1 MLNKIIHFSLQNRIL
16 VLVASVL
23 LLVGGTYTAL
33 HTEVDVFP
41 DLTAPTVVVMTE
53 ANGMAAEEVEQLV
66 TFPIETA
73 VNGATHVRRVRS
85 SSTHS
90 FSVVWVEFDWDTDIY
105 LARQIVSEKLSLV
118 AEELPAGVGKPT
130 LGPQSSILGEMMIVG
145 LTADSTSMLDLRTLA
160 DWTIRPRLLSTGG
173 VAQVAVL
180 GGDIKEYQ
188 IQLDPERM
196 RHYGVTLGQVLSAT
210 RGMNLNANGG
220 VIYEYGNEYIV
231 RGLTATTDTELLG
244 KTVVKGQG
252 DEATG
257 NKALVNSSTRQL
269 VNSPLPILLEDVAD
283 VRIGAQTPKLG
294 LASERAKPAVLLTV
308 TKQPATSTLEL
319 TAKLEAALKD
329 LQKNLPP
336 DVHVSTDIFRQS
348 RFIES
353 SIGNVQKSL
362 IEGGIFVVIVLFLF
376 LANVRTTLI
385 SLVTLP
391 LSLVVSVLV
400 LHYMGLTINTMSL
413 GGMAIAIGSLV
424 DDAIVDVEN
433 VWRRL
438 HENRLLPPDRRLPIL
453 QVVFNASREVRMP
466 ILNSTLIIVVSFVPL
481 FFLSG
486 MEGRMLVPLGIA
498 FITALAAST
507 VVALTLTPV
516 LCSYLLKSKEDK
528 QQEQIQNLPA
538 SSPEVCPQADTQ
550 SSRRQTPG
558 LPAGKDPV
566 SPQADLSPSGSTC
579 GADSGDSAVARTLK
593 KAYGSL
599 LEKALHHKRAV
610 LGCTVVLFAVAL
622 GLFFTLGRSFLP
634 PFNEGSF
641 TINVSSLPGISL
653 EESDA
658 IGRRAEELLLTVPEI
673 QTVARKT
680 GRAELDEH
688 ALGVNTSEI
697 EAPFEL
703 KDRPRS
709 EVVAEVRE
717 KLGSIV
723 GANIEI
729 GQPISHR
736 IDAMLSGTKAN
747 IAIKLFGDDLNR
759 MFALG
764 NEIKDKIQ
772 DVEGVADLTVE
783 QQIER
788 PQLTLTPR
796 REMLARYGITLPQFA
811 EYVNA
816 CLAGEAVSQVY
827 EQGKSFNLTVRMR
840 DDLRDQA
847 QKIGNLMIDT
857 GDGLQ
862 IPLNYVA
869 DIRSTMGPNTI
880 SRENVKRK
888 IVISANVAD
897 RDLRSVVNDIQERI
911 DTQIQLPEGYHVEYG
926 GQFES
931 EQAASRTLMLT
942 SFMSI
947 VVIFLLL
954 YHEFRSTKESAIILI
969 NLPLALIGGVFALLL
984 TTGEVSI
991 PAIIGFISLF
1001 GIATRN
1007 GMLLIS
1013 HYNHLQREE
1022 GYGIYDSVLRGSLDR
1037 LNPILMTALSSALAL
1052 IPLALGGDLPGNEI
1066 QSPMAKVILGGL
1078 LTSTFLNGFIIPIV
1092 YSSLTPDPSP
1102 EERGEVNHYEI
1113 QTNNQV

>member
-23 LLVGGTYTAL
+23 LLIGGTYTAM

-41 DLTAPTVVVMTE
+41 DLNAPTVVIMTE

-66 TFPIETA
+66 TFPVETA
-73 VNGATHVRRVRS
+73 VNGATGVRRVRS
-85 SSTHS
+85 SSTNG
-90 FSVVWVEFDWDTDIY
+90 FSVVWVEFDWETDVY
-105 LARQIVSEKLSLV
+105 LARQIVSEKLAVVSESL
-118 AEELPAGVGKPT
+118 PSNVGKPT
-130 LGPQSSILGEMMIVG
+130 LGPQSSILGEMLIVG
-145 LTADSTSMLDLRTLA
+145 LTADSTSMLDLRTIA

-188 IQLDPERM
+188 IQLDPEQM
-196 RHYGVTLGQVLSAT
+196 RHYSVTLTEVMNAT
-210 RGMNLNANGG
+210 REMNLNANGG
-220 VIYEYGNEYIV
+220 VLYEYGNEYIV
-231 RGLTATTDTELLG
+231 RGVISTDRVEQLA
-244 KTVVKGQG
+244 KAVVKLQDGS
-252 DEATG
+252 AP
-257 NKALVNSSTRQL
+257 V
-269 VNSPLPILLEDVAD
+269 LLENIAD
-283 VRIGAQTPKLG
+283 VRIGAKLPKLG
-294 LASERAKPAVLLTV
+294 TASERGKHAVLLTV

-319 TAKLEAALKD
+319 TDKLETSLKD
-329 LQKNLPP
+329 LQKNLPS
-336 DVHVSTDIFRQS
+336 DVKVSTDIFRQS

-362 IEGGIFVVIVLFLF
+362 VEGGIFVVIVLFLF
-376 LANVRTTLI
+376 LANVRTTVI

-391 LSLVVSVLV
+391 LSLIASLLA
-400 LHYMGLTINTMSL
+400 LHYMGFTINTMSL

-433 VWRRL
+433 VYKRL
-438 HENRLLPPDRRLPIL
+438 RENRMKPEAERLPVL
-453 QVVFNASREVRMP
+453 EVVFNASKEVRMP

-486 MEGRMLVPLGIA
+486 MEGRMLVPLGIS
-498 FITALAAST
+498 FIVALAAST
-507 VVALTLTPV
+507 VVALTVTPV
-516 LCSYLLKSKEDK
+516 LCSYLLGKEK
-528 QQEQIQNLPA
+528 I
-538 SSPEVCPQADTQ
+538 
-550 SSRRQTPG
+550 
-558 LPAGKDPV
+558 KDEKR
-566 SPQADLSPSGSTC
+566 ST
-579 GADSGDSAVARTLK
+579 GDSPVARK
-593 KAYGSL
+593 MKEWYGT
-599 LEKALHHKRAV
+599 ALTFV
-610 LGCTVVLFAVAL
+610 LGHKKSVLGGTIGLFAVAL
-622 GLFFTLGRSFLP
+622 ACFFTLGRSFLP

-641 TINVSSLPGISL
+641 TINLSSLPGISL
-653 EESDA
+653 EESDK
-658 IGRRAEELLLTVPEI
+658 IGHRAEELLLSIPEI

-688 ALGVNTSEI
+688 ALGVNVSEI

-703 KDRPRS
+703 KDRSRS
-709 EVVAEVRE
+709 ELVADVRE
-717 KLGSIV
+717 KLGTIV
-723 GANIEI
+723 GANVEI

-759 MFALG
+759 MFSLG
-764 NEIKDKIQ
+764 NEIKNTIQ
-772 DVEGVADLTVE
+772 DIPGIADLNVE

-788 PQLTLTPR
+788 PQLIISPK
-796 REMLARYGITLPQFA
+796 REVLAKYGISLPEFS
-811 EYVNA
+811 ELVNV
-816 CLAGEAVSQVY
+816 CLAGESVSQVY
-827 EQGKSFNLTVRMR
+827 EKGKSFDLTVRVK
-840 DDLRDQA
+840 DDLRDEME
-847 QKIGNLMIDT
+847 KIRNLMIDT
-857 GDGLQ
+857 GSGQ
-862 IPLNYVA
+862 KIPLSYVA
-869 DIRSTMGPNTI
+869 EVRSAMGPNTI

-897 RDLRSVVNDIQERI
+897 RDLRSVVNDIQERV
-911 DTQIQLPEGYHVEYG
+911 DASVKLPEGYHIEYG

-931 EQAASRTLMLT
+931 EQAASRTLALT

-954 YHEFRSTKESAIILI
+954 YHEFRSVKESAIILI

-1013 HYNHLQREE
+1013 HYNHLQQEE
-1022 GYGIYDSVLRGSLDR
+1022 GCGVYDSVIRGSLDR

-1052 IPLALGGDLPGNEI
+1052 IPLALSGDLPGNEI

-1092 YSSLTPDPSP
+1092 YLMMHGKKK
-1102 EERGEVNHYEI
+1102 EEPHTYNE
-1113 QTNNQV
+1113 

>member
-1 MLNKIIHFSLQNRIL
+1 MLNKIIGFSLQNRIL

-23 LLVGGTYTAL
+23 LLIGGTYTAM

-41 DLTAPTVVVMTE
+41 DLNAPTVVIMTE

-66 TFPIETA
+66 TFPVETA
-73 VNGATHVRRVRS
+73 VNGATGVRRVRS
-85 SSTHS
+85 SSTNG

-105 LARQIVSEKLSLV
+105 LARQIVSEKLAVVS
-118 AEELPAGVGKPT
+118 ESLPANVGKPT
-130 LGPQSSILGEMMIVG
+130 LGPQSSILGEMLIVG
-145 LTADSTSMLDLRTLA
+145 LTADSTSMLDLRTIA

-188 IQLDPERM
+188 VQLDPERM
-196 RHYGVTLGQVLSAT
+196 RHYGVTLSEVMNIT
-210 RGMNLNANGG
+210 REMNLNANGG
-220 VIYEYGNEYIV
+220 VLYEYGNEYIV
-231 RGLTATTDTELLG
+231 RGVLSTD
-244 KTVVKGQG
+244 KVDQIAKAVVRSNGVSG
-252 DEATG
+252 A
-257 NKALVNSSTRQL
+257 
-269 VNSPLPILLEDVAD
+269 PILLEDIAD
-283 VRIGAQTPKLG
+283 VQVGAKLPKLG
-294 LASERAKPAVLLTV
+294 TASERGKHAVLLTV

-319 TAKLEAALKD
+319 TDKLEASLQD
-329 LQKNLPP
+329 LQKNLPA
-336 DVHVSTDIFRQS
+336 DVKVSTDIFRQS

-362 IEGGIFVVIVLFLF
+362 LEGGIFVVIVLFLF
-376 LANVRTTLI
+376 LANIRTTVI

-391 LSLVVSVLV
+391 LSLIASILA
-400 LHYMGLTINTMSL
+400 LHYMGFTINTMSL

-433 VWRRL
+433 VYKRL
-438 HENRLLPPDRRLPIL
+438 HENRLKPAGEQLPIL
-453 QVVFNASREVRMP
+453 EVVFNASKEVRMP
-466 ILNSTLIIVVSFVPL
+466 ILNSTLIIIVSFVPL

-498 FITALAAST
+498 FIVALAAST
-507 VVALTLTPV
+507 VVALTVTPV
-516 LCSYLLKSKEDK
+516 LCSYLLGKEKTKK
-528 QQEQIQNLPA
+528 QNNEN
-538 SSPEVCPQADTQ
+538 S
-550 SSRRQTPG
+550 
-558 LPAGKDPV
+558 
-566 SPQADLSPSGSTC
+566 
-579 GADSGDSAVARTLK
+579 DSAVARK
-593 KAYGSL
+593 MKQWYGS
-599 LEKALHHKRAV
+599 ALTFV
-610 LGCTVVLFAVAL
+610 LGHKKGVLGGTIGLFVVAL
-622 GLFFTLGRSFLP
+622 GCFFTLGRSFLP

-641 TINVSSLPGISL
+641 TINISSLPGISL
-653 EESDA
+653 EESEKM
-658 IGRRAEELLLTVPEI
+658 GHRAEELLLSIPEI

-688 ALGVNTSEI
+688 ALGVNVSEI

-703 KDRPRS
+703 KDRSRS
-709 EVVAEVRE
+709 ELVAEVRE
-717 KLGSIV
+717 KLGTIV
-723 GANIEI
+723 GANVEI

-759 MFALG
+759 MFTLG
-764 NEIKDKIQ
+764 NEIKSAIQ
-772 DVEGVADLTVE
+772 GIPGIADLNVE

-788 PQLTLTPR
+788 PQLVISPK
-796 REMLARYGITLPQFA
+796 REMLAKYGISLPEFS
-811 EYVNA
+811 EFVNV

-827 EQGKSFNLTVRMR
+827 EKGKSFDLTVRVK
-840 DDLRDQA
+840 DNLRDEME
-847 QKIGNLMIDT
+847 KIRNLMIDT
-857 GDGLQ
+857 GDGQ
-862 IPLNYVA
+862 KIPLNYVA
-869 DIRSTMGPNTI
+869 EIRSAMGPNTI

-897 RDLRSVVNDIQERI
+897 RDLRSVVNDIQAQV
-911 DTQIQLPEGYHVEYG
+911 DAQIKLPEGYHIEYG

-931 EQAASRTLMLT
+931 EQAASRTLALT

-954 YHEFRSTKESAIILI
+954 YHEFRSVKESAIILI
-969 NLPLALIGGVFALLL
+969 NLPLALIGGVFALLI

-1013 HYNHLQREE
+1013 HYNHLQQEE
-1022 GYGIYDSVLRGSLDR
+1022 GYGVYDSVIRGSLDR

-1052 IPLALGGDLPGNEI
+1052 IPLALSGDLPGNEI

-1092 YSSLTPDPSP
+1092 YLMM
-1102 EERGEVNHYEI
+1102 HH
-1113 QTNNQV
+1113 NQQPKTSDNE